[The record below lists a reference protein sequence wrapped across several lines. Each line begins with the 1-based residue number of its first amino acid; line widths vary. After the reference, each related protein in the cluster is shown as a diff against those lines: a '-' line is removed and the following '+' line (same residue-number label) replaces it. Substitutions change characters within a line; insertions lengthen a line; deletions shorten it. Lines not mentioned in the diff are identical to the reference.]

1 MLSRLRHPCVLEVVE
16 ALEETRCRLRD
27 FGKRDVL
34 ILSLQIIVD
43 LRDRTCFV
51 VPTLR
56 DHS

>member
-34 ILSLQIIVD
+34 ILSL
-43 LRDRTCFV
+43 
-51 VPTLR
+51 
-56 DHS
+56 